1 MKNRGVIG
9 LEYIRVYTSMNN
21 LLQFPGRSA
30 ISVTKLLYFL
40 RSVSIQMINDGK
52 RFFMIFFCCAQK
64 RPIRNKEEG
73 VIFVLN
79 YPKNANGSPAPPPIC
94 LWTRFVWQSC
104 FVSVWSGSSRLI
116 APQHG
121 HRPASVSLSHQ
132 YSPSHQAFDSRL
144 PTPNRLMMTFV
155 GA

>member
-52 RFFMIFFCCAQK
+52 RFFMIFFAA
-64 RPIRNKEEG
+64 R
-73 VIFVLN
+73 
-79 YPKNANGSPAPPPIC
+79 KNAPFEIRKRES
-94 LWTRFVWQSC
+94 FS
-104 FVSVWSGSSRLI
+104 F
-116 APQHG
+116 
-121 HRPASVSLSHQ
+121 
-132 YSPSHQAFDSRL
+132 
-144 PTPNRLMMTFV
+144 
-155 GA
+155 